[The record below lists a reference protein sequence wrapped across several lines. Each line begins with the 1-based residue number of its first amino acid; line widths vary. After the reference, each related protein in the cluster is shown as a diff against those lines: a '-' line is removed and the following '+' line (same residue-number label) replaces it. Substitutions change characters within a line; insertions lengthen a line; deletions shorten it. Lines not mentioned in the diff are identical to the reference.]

1 MRHLKTVVRAAISL
15 GLLGYLVYIADPLKI
30 SNVLLKV
37 VQNNGLINLT
47 LAALCLL
54 LAILMMAIRWQVL
67 LNQYEKKW
75 PVSRLYGFY
84 LIGLFFNNF
93 LPTSIG
99 GDVYRIYKVSE
110 DKKDRTVGIA
120 TVLTERML
128 GIAATLFL
136 AIVSLYVV
144 SQYFHNER
152 LLYASLTLFIAISLF
167 FFIMTRNRPFKFLLL
182 LFSKITFFNIG
193 EKINK
198 LFETI
203 HALRTRR
210 RIFAHVFLFSLLSQI
225 SIVYMNLFLARA
237 LSVHIDLGYLF
248 LVVTVTFVLTM
259 LPSING
265 VGIRDLGY
273 VTLLSKVGVSN
284 AAAISLSFLNLLLP
298 MVISIWGAV
307 LFILQKR
314 KSTVGE
320 IDVYQTHH

>member
-1 MRHLKTVVRAAISL
+1 MRYLKTVVRAVISL
-15 GLLGYLVYIADPLKI
+15 GLLGYLVYIADPHKI
-30 SNVLLKV
+30 SKVLLKV

-75 PVSRLYGFY
+75 PVPRLYGFY

-110 DKKDRTVGIA
+110 DKKDRTIGIA

-167 FFIMTRNRPFKFLLL
+167 FFIMTRNRPFKLLLL

-225 SIVYMNLFLARA
+225 SIVFMNLFLARA

-307 LFILQKR
+307 LFILHKR